1 MSARRMVAVVGGG
14 PAGLFAAETAA
25 RAGAEVVVYEG
36 QRSPA
41 RKLLVAGYGGL
52 NLTHGEALEDFIRRY
67 SGPGLPGWFAGMIK
81 DFPPAAL
88 RAWAA
93 ELGIETF
100 EQRTGRVYPRQMK
113 AAPLARAWLQ
123 GLHKLGVR
131 MEKNHRLTDLDSH
144 ADGVRLAF
152 ADGGETRADAVVLA
166 LGGASWKRT
175 GSDGGW
181 VTLLEGKGVRVNP
194 LVAANIGWECPWP
207 VEMAAEIEG
216 KPLKNIAASAGCR
229 TVRGELMLTRYG
241 IEGGAIYQLG
251 PDLRAMPEPLI
262 RIDLKPES
270 PPEVLRR
277 KMESARGDL
286 LVAAGGRW
294 KLSTQAVHLLAH
306 YGSLGSLDALI
317 ASVKDLAIPLQGARP
332 IDEAISSAGGV
343 AWEGIDDRLMLRA
356 LPGVHVAGEMID
368 WEAPTGGYLIQAC
381 FATGR
386 RAGQAAAGK

>member
-1 MSARRMVAVVGGG
+1 MSARWMVAVVGGG

-194 LVAANIGWECPWP
+194 LVAANVGWECPWP

-286 LVAAGGRW
+286 LVAAGERW

-306 YGSLGSLDALI
+306 YGSLCSLDALI
-317 ASVKDLAIPLQGARP
+317 ASVKDLAIPLQGTRP
-332 IDEAISSAGGV
+332 ID
-343 AWEGIDDRLMLRA
+343 
-356 LPGVHVAGEMID
+356 
-368 WEAPTGGYLIQAC
+368 
-381 FATGR
+381 
-386 RAGQAAAGK
+386 